1 MTSKEIRQQYKDF
14 FESKQ
19 HKIVNSAPI
28 VVKNDPTLMFNN
40 AGMNQFKDLF
50 LGNKE
55 IVDAR
60 VANSQKCLRVSGKH
74 NDLEEVGVDTY
85 HHTMFEM
92 LGNWSFGDYFKKE
105 AIEWAWELLTEVYKL
120 DKERLYVTVFE
131 GDKEDG
137 TALDQEAKDIWSNII
152 DPDRII
158 LADKKDNFWEM
169 GEVGPCG
176 PCSEIHVDLRDQAE
190 IDKLGGRELVNQ
202 DHPQVVEIWNLVFM
216 QYNRIKDGSLH
227 PLPAQHVDT
236 GMGFERLVMALQ
248 GKKSNYDTDV
258 FSPLIKEIEKIAG
271 KQYKAGEGHSE
282 EQTKINIAIRVIAD
296 HIRTL
301 AFAIADGQLPSN
313 TGAGYVIRRI
323 LRRAVRYGYQVLEL
337 KEPFF
342 HTLVEVLATD
352 MGEAFPELI
361 AQKELCTKV
370 ILEEEI
376 SFYRTLEQG
385 IKRMDDLMEANKST
399 KKIEGKDTF
408 ELYDT
413 FGFPFDLTALIANE
427 NGYEVSEK
435 EFESCLQEQ
444 KDRSKK
450 ASKVDTSDW
459 VVLKED
465 EVQEFIGYDATEASV
480 YITRY
485 RKVVANKKEFYQ
497 LVFNFTPFYAEGGGQ
512 VGDTGVIESEKEKI
526 FITNTKREDGLILH
540 YADKLPE
547 FLTLRFQAVVDT
559 NKRNLTANNHSAT
572 HLLHKALQDVL
583 GEHVEQKGSLVND
596 KYLRFDF
603 SHFSKVTDEELAEIE
618 TRVNAEIRKDI
629 HLNEMRNTPMKKAQE
644 LGAKALFGEKYGDL
658 VRVIQFGDSIE
669 LCGGIHATSTGK
681 IGLFK
686 LVSESSTA
694 AGIRRIEAIT
704 SEAADKYVNDKLK
717 VVEELNALL
726 KAPKDLKLAVEELLQ
741 KNSAQ
746 AKEIE
751 KLKAA
756 QAGNL
761 KEELKKEIT
770 EVNGVNFLAKKVD
783 LDPKGIKTIAF
794 QLKAEMDNLFL
805 VLCNEANGKAN
816 ITILVSDD
824 LAKAKDLHAG
834 NMVRTLAKEINGG
847 GGGQPFF
854 ASAGGSNPSGI
865 EKVLELAKGYIG

>member
-14 FESKQ
+14 FASKG
-19 HKIVNSAPI
+19 HKVVDSAPI

-55 IVDAR
+55 IKDAR
-60 VANSQKCLRVSGKH
+60 VTNSQKCLRVSGKH

-120 DKERLYVTVFE
+120 DKDRLYVTVFE
-131 GDKEDG
+131 GDKKDG
-137 TALDQEAKDIWSNII
+137 TGLDQEAKDIWSNII
-152 DPDRII
+152 DADKII

-176 PCSEIHVDLRDQAE
+176 PCSEIHVDLRDQEE
-190 IDKLGGRELVNQ
+190 IDKVGGMELVNE

-227 PLPAQHVDT
+227 PLPAKHVDT
-236 GMGFERLVMALQ
+236 GMGFERLVMAMQ

-258 FSPLIKEIEKIAG
+258 FSPLIKEIEKISG
-271 KQYKAGEGHSE
+271 KKYKEGEDHPE
-282 EQTKINIAIRVIAD
+282 EQTKTNIAIRVIAD

-323 LRRAVRYGYQVLEL
+323 LRRAVRYGYQVLDL

-342 HTLVEVLATD
+342 HKLVDVLAKE
-352 MGEAFPELI
+352 MGDAFPELNS
-361 AQKELCTKV
+361 QKELCAKV
-370 ILEEEI
+370 IKEEEI

-385 IKRMDDLMEANKST
+385 IRRLDSRMKLVTQGWTLSGDFIFQL
-399 KKIEGKDTF
+399 F
-408 ELYDT
+408 DT
-413 FGFPFDLTALIANE
+413 FGFPFDLTALIARE
-427 NGYEVSEK
+427 NGFKVDEK
-435 EFESCLQEQ
+435 GFEACLQEQ
-444 KDRSKK
+444 KQRSKK

-459 VVLKED
+459 IVLKED
-465 EVQEFIGYDATEASV
+465 DKEEFIGYDTIDTSV

-485 RKVVANKKEFYQ
+485 RKVKAKNKEFYQ

-512 VGDTGVIESEKEKI
+512 VGDTGFIESEKEKV

-540 YADKLPE
+540 YVDKLPE
-547 FLTLRFQAVVDT
+547 YSTLIFHAVV
-559 NKRNLTANNHSAT
+559 NAERRELIAINHSAT
-572 HLLHKALQDVL
+572 HLLHGVLQDVL
-583 GEHVEQKGSLVND
+583 GDHVEQKGSLVNE

-603 SHFSKVTDEELAEIE
+603 SHFTKVTDEQLNMIE
-618 TRVNAEIRKDI
+618 MIVNNRIRRNLI
-629 HLNEMRNTPMKKAQE
+629 LNEKRNVPMKKAQE

-669 LCGGIHATSTGK
+669 LCGGIHVSSTGK

-686 LVSESSTA
+686 ITSESSTA

-704 SEAADKYVNDKLK
+704 YETADKYVNEKLEI
-717 VVEELNALL
+717 VSNLNTLL
-726 KAPKDLKLAVEELLQ
+726 KLPENLGKAVEELLQ
-741 KNSAQ
+741 KNSIQ

-751 KLKAA
+751 KLKAEK
-756 QAGNL
+756 AGGL
-761 KEELKKEIT
+761 KDELKKEIT
-770 EVNGVNFLAKKVD
+770 EVNGINFLAKKVD
-783 LDPKGIKTIAF
+783 LDPQGIKTIAF
-794 QLKAEMDNLFL
+794 QLKGEMDNLFL

-816 ITILVSDD
+816 ITILVSDE
-824 LAKAKDLHAG
+824 LSKSKDLHAG
-834 NMVRTLAKEINGG
+834 NIVRTLAKEINGG

-854 ASAGGSNPSGI
+854 ASAGGSNPGGI
-865 EKVLELAKGYIG
+865 DKVLELAKGYIS